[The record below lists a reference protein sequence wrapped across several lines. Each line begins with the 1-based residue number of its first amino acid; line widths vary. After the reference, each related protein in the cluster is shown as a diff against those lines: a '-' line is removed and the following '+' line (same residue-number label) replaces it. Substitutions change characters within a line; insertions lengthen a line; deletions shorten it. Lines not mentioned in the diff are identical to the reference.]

1 MNVFEKLNKA
11 RVMFQE
17 ANVKKSGQ
25 NKYAGYNYFEL
36 NDILPICNKICNE
49 IKAVCVLNFTES
61 HATLQFIDCEKTDDV
76 ITFESPM
83 SEATLKG
90 CHKVQ
95 NLGAVETYIKRYL
108 YQNCFEIAENDALDS
123 QPINN
128 NQNVNNANNTS
139 NSGTQKKESLPKWT
153 KEQSD
158 SMNGLMA
165 KFPENRKTVY
175 RNLMKNTAPQDLIEM
190 ARAELETL
198 MEQSQY
204 AETQYTETQEPYDI
218 FKGVKYGK

>member
-11 RVMFQE
+11 RIMFQE

-25 NKYAGYNYFEL
+25 NKYAGYTYFEL

-49 IKAVCVLNFTES
+49 IKAVCVLNFTETV
-61 HATLQFIDCEKTDDV
+61 ATLQFIDCEKTDDV
-76 ITFESPM
+76 ITFTSPM

-198 MEQSQY
+198 MEQQQETQQ
-204 AETQYTETQEPYDI
+204 AETQKPYDI
-218 FKGVKYGK
+218 F

>member
-25 NKYAGYNYFEL
+25 NKYAGYTYFEL

-49 IKAVCVLNFTES
+49 IKAVCVLNFTETI
-61 HATLQFIDCEKTDDV
+61 ATLQFIDCEKTDDV
-76 ITFESPM
+76 ITFSSPM

-123 QPINN
+123 QPINQNQN
-128 NQNVNNANNTS
+128 NQTVNNS
-139 NSGTQKKESLPKWT
+139 GNSGTQKKEAFPKWT

-158 SMNGLMA
+158 SMSGLMA

-198 MEQSQY
+198 MEQQQ
-204 AETQYTETQEPYDI
+204 ETQQTETQEPYDI
-218 FKGVKYGK
+218 F

>member
-1 MNVFEKLNKA
+1 MNVYEKLIQA
-11 RVMFQE
+11 RLMFQNE
-17 ANVKKSGQ
+17 NVKKSGQ
-25 NKYAGYNYFEL
+25 NKYAGYTYFEL

-49 IKAVCVLNFTES
+49 IKAVCVLNFTETV
-61 HATLQFIDCEKTDDV
+61 ATLQFIDCEKTDDV
-76 ITFESPM
+76 ITFTSPM

-108 YQNCFEIAENDALDS
+108 YQNCFEIAENDTLDS
-123 QPINN
+123 EPINQNQN
-128 NQNVNNANNTS
+128 NQTVNNS
-139 NSGTQKKESLPKWT
+139 GSSGTQRKKESLPKWT

-158 SMNGLMA
+158 SMSGLMA

-198 MEQSQY
+198 MEQQQ
-204 AETQYTETQEPYDI
+204 ETQQAETQEPYDI
-218 FKGVKYGK
+218 F

>member
-25 NKYAGYNYFEL
+25 NKYAGYTYFEL
-36 NDILPICNKICNE
+36 NDILPICNKICNDV
-49 IKAVCVLNFTES
+49 KAVCVLNFTES
-61 HATLQFIDCEKTDDV
+61 VATLQFIDCEKTDDV
-76 ITFESPM
+76 ITFTSPM

-128 NQNVNNANNTS
+128 NQTVNNS
-139 NSGTQKKESLPKWT
+139 GNSGTQNKIEPLPKWT

-158 SMNGLMA
+158 SMSGLMA

-198 MEQSQY
+198 MEQQQ
-204 AETQYTETQEPYDI
+204 ETQQEETQEPYDI
-218 FKGVKYGK
+218 F

>member
-1 MNVFEKLNKA
+1 MNVYEKLIQA
-11 RVMFQE
+11 RLMFQNE
-17 ANVKKSGQ
+17 NVKKSGQ
-25 NKYAGYNYFEL
+25 NKYAGYTYFEL
-36 NDILPICNKICNE
+36 NDILPIVNKICNE
-49 IKAVCVLNFTES
+49 IKAVCVLNFTETV
-61 HATLQFIDCEKTDDV
+61 ATLQFIDCEKTDDV
-76 ITFESPM
+76 ITFTSPM

-139 NSGTQKKESLPKWT
+139 NSGTQKKESLLKWT

-158 SMNGLMA
+158 SMSGLMA
-165 KFPENRKTVY
+165 KFPENRKSVY
-175 RNLMKNTAPQDLIEM
+175 RNLMKTTSPQDLIEM

-198 MEQSQY
+198 MEQSQQQ
-204 AETQYTETQEPYDI
+204 ETQQAETQEPYDI
-218 FKGVKYGK
+218 F

>member
-11 RVMFQE
+11 RIMFQE

-25 NKYAGYNYFEL
+25 NKYAGYTYFEL

-49 IKAVCVLNFTES
+49 IKAVCVLNFTETV
-61 HATLQFIDCEKTDDV
+61 ATLQFIDCEKTDDV
-76 ITFESPM
+76 ITFTSPM

-198 MEQSQY
+198 MEQSQQ
-204 AETQYTETQEPYDI
+204 AETQYTETQKPYDI
-218 FKGVKYGK
+218 F

>member
-25 NKYAGYNYFEL
+25 NKYAGYTYFEL

-49 IKAVCVLNFTES
+49 IKAVCVLNFTETV
-61 HATLQFIDCEKTDDV
+61 ATLQFIDCEKTDDV
-76 ITFESPM
+76 ITFTSPM

-198 MEQSQY
+198 MEQQQ
-204 AETQYTETQEPYDI
+204 ETQQAETQEPYI
-218 FKGVKYGK
+218 F

>member
-25 NKYAGYNYFEL
+25 NKYAGYTYFEL
-36 NDILPICNKICNE
+36 NEILPICNKICNE
-49 IKAVCVLNFTES
+49 IKAVCVLNFTETV
-61 HATLQFIDCEKTDDV
+61 ATLQFIDCEKTDDV
-76 ITFESPM
+76 ITFTSPM

-158 SMNGLMA
+158 SMSGLMA
-165 KFPENRKTVY
+165 KFPENRKSVY

-198 MEQSQY
+198 MEQSQQ

-218 FKGVKYGK
+218 F

>member
-1 MNVFEKLNKA
+1 MNVYEKLNKA

-25 NKYAGYNYFEL
+25 NKYAGYTYFEL

-61 HATLQFIDCEKTDDV
+61 VATLQFIDCEKTDDV
-76 ITFESPM
+76 ITFTSPM

-165 KFPENRKTVY
+165 KFSENRKSVY

-198 MEQSQY
+198 MEQSQQ

-218 FKGVKYGK
+218 F

>member
-1 MNVFEKLNKA
+1 MNVYEKLIQA
-11 RVMFQE
+11 RLMFQNE
-17 ANVKKSGQ
+17 NVKKSGQ
-25 NKYAGYNYFEL
+25 NKYAGYTYFEL

-49 IKAVCVLNFTES
+49 IKAVCVLNFTETV
-61 HATLQFIDCEKTDDV
+61 ATLQFIDCEKTDDV
-76 ITFESPM
+76 ITFTSPM

-123 QPINN
+123 EPINN
-128 NQNVNNANNTS
+128 NQTVNNANNSS

-158 SMNGLMA
+158 SMSGLMA

-198 MEQSQY
+198 MEQSQQ
-204 AETQYTETQEPYDI
+204 AETQQAETQEPYDI
-218 FKGVKYGK
+218 F

>member
-1 MNVFEKLNKA
+1 MNVYEKLIQA
-11 RVMFQE
+11 RLMFQDE
-17 ANVKKSGQ
+17 NVKKSGQ
-25 NKYAGYNYFEL
+25 NKYAGYTYFEL

-49 IKAVCVLNFTES
+49 IKAVCVLNFTETV
-61 HATLQFIDCEKTDDV
+61 ATLQFIDCEKTDDI
-76 ITFESPM
+76 ITFTSPM

-123 QPINN
+123 EPINQNQN
-128 NQNVNNANNTS
+128 NQIVN

-158 SMNGLMA
+158 SMSGLMA

-198 MEQSQY
+198 MEQQQ
-204 AETQYTETQEPYDI
+204 ETQQAETQEPYDI
-218 FKGVKYGK
+218 F

>member
-1 MNVFEKLNKA
+1 MNVFEKLHKA
-11 RVMFQE
+11 RIMFQE

-25 NKYAGYNYFEL
+25 NKYAGYTYFEL

-49 IKAVCVLNFTES
+49 IKAVCVLNFTETV
-61 HATLQFIDCEKTDDV
+61 ATLQFIDCEKTDDV
-76 ITFESPM
+76 ITFTSPM

-158 SMNGLMA
+158 SMSGLMA

-198 MEQSQY
+198 MEQQQ
-204 AETQYTETQEPYDI
+204 ETQQAETQEPYDI
-218 FKGVKYGK
+218 F

>member
-1 MNVFEKLNKA
+1 MNVYEKLIQA

-25 NKYAGYNYFEL
+25 NNYAGYTYFEL

-61 HATLQFIDCEKTDDV
+61 VATLQFIDCEKTDDV
-76 ITFESPM
+76 ITFTSPM

-123 QPINN
+123 VSINQNQN
-128 NQNVNNANNTS
+128 NQTVNNS
-139 NSGTQKKESLPKWT
+139 GSSGTQKKESLPKWT

-158 SMNGLMA
+158 SMSGLMA
-165 KFPENRKTVY
+165 KFPENRKSVY

-198 MEQSQY
+198 MEQSQQ

-218 FKGVKYGK
+218 F

>member
-25 NKYAGYNYFEL
+25 NKYAGYTYFEL

-49 IKAVCVLNFTES
+49 IKAVCVLNFTETV
-61 HATLQFIDCEKTDDV
+61 ATLQFIDCEKTDDV
-76 ITFESPM
+76 ITFTSPM

-158 SMNGLMA
+158 SMSGLMA
-165 KFPENRKTVY
+165 KFPENRKSAY
-175 RNLMKNTAPQDLIEM
+175 RNLMKTVAPADLIEM

-198 MEQSQY
+198 MEQQQ
-204 AETQYTETQEPYDI
+204 ETQQAETQEPYDV
-218 FKGVKYGK
+218 F

>member
-1 MNVFEKLNKA
+1 MNVYEKLIQA
-11 RVMFQE
+11 RLMFQNE
-17 ANVKKSGQ
+17 NVKKSGQ
-25 NKYAGYNYFEL
+25 NKYAGYTYFEL

-49 IKAVCVLNFTES
+49 IKAVCVLNFTETV
-61 HATLQFIDCEKTDDV
+61 ATLQFIDCEKTDDV
-76 ITFESPM
+76 ITFTSPM

-123 QPINN
+123 QPINQN
-128 NQNVNNANNTS
+128 NQTVNNS
-139 NSGTQKKESLPKWT
+139 GNSGTQKEALPRWT

-158 SMNGLMA
+158 SMSGLMA

-198 MEQSQY
+198 MEQLQQQ
-204 AETQYTETQEPYDI
+204 ETQQAETQEPYAI
-218 FKGVKYGK
+218 F

>member
-11 RVMFQE
+11 RIMFQE

-25 NKYAGYNYFEL
+25 NKYAGYTYFEL

-49 IKAVCVLNFTES
+49 IKAVCVLNFTETV
-61 HATLQFIDCEKTDDV
+61 ATLQFIDCEKTDDI
-76 ITFESPM
+76 ITFTSPM

-139 NSGTQKKESLPKWT
+139 NSRTQKKEALPKWT

-158 SMNGLMA
+158 SMSGLMA

-190 ARAELETL
+190 ARVELETL
-198 MEQSQY
+198 MEQQQ
-204 AETQYTETQEPYDI
+204 ETQQAETQEPYDI
-218 FKGVKYGK
+218 F

>member
-17 ANVKKSGQ
+17 ANIKKSGQ
-25 NKYAGYNYFEL
+25 NKYAGYTYFEL

-49 IKAVCVLNFTES
+49 IKAICVLNFTES
-61 HATLQFIDCEKTDDV
+61 VATLQFIDCEKTDDV
-76 ITFESPM
+76 ITFTSPM

-123 QPINN
+123 QPINQNQN
-128 NQNVNNANNTS
+128 NQTVNNS
-139 NSGTQKKESLPKWT
+139 GNSGTQNKKEALPKWT

-158 SMNGLMA
+158 SMRGLMA

-198 MEQSQY
+198 MEQQQ
-204 AETQYTETQEPYDI
+204 ETQQAETQEPYDI
-218 FKGVKYGK
+218 F

>member
-1 MNVFEKLNKA
+1 MNIFEKLNKA

-25 NKYAGYNYFEL
+25 NKYAGYTYFEL

-61 HATLQFIDCEKTDDV
+61 VATLQFIDCEKTDDV
-76 ITFESPM
+76 ITFTSPM

-158 SMNGLMA
+158 SMSGLMA

-198 MEQSQY
+198 MEQQQ
-204 AETQYTETQEPYDI
+204 ETQQAETQEPYDI
-218 FKGVKYGK
+218 F

>member
-11 RVMFQE
+11 RIMFQE

-25 NKYAGYNYFEL
+25 NKYAGYTYFEL

-49 IKAVCVLNFTES
+49 IKAVCVLNFTETV
-61 HATLQFIDCEKTDDV
+61 ATLQFIDCEKTDDV
-76 ITFESPM
+76 ITFTSPM

-198 MEQSQY
+198 MEQSQQ
-204 AETQYTETQEPYDI
+204 AETQYTETQKPYDI
-218 FKGVKYGK
+218 FKE

>member
-1 MNVFEKLNKA
+1 MNVYEKLIQA

-25 NKYAGYNYFEL
+25 NKYAGYTYFEL

-61 HATLQFIDCEKTDDV
+61 VATLQFIDCEKTDDV
-76 ITFESPM
+76 ITFTSPM

-158 SMNGLMA
+158 SMSGLMA

-198 MEQSQY
+198 MEQQQ
-204 AETQYTETQEPYDI
+204 ETEQAETQEPYNI
-218 FKGVKYGK
+218 F

>member
-11 RVMFQE
+11 RVMFRE
-17 ANVKKSGQ
+17 ASVKKSGQ
-25 NKYAGYNYFEL
+25 NKYAGYTYFEL

-49 IKAVCVLNFTES
+49 IKAVCVLNFTETV
-61 HATLQFIDCEKTDDV
+61 ATLQFIDCEKTDDV
-76 ITFESPM
+76 ITFTSPM

-158 SMNGLMA
+158 SMSGLMA

-175 RNLMKNTAPQDLIEM
+175 RNLMKNTVPQDLIEM
-190 ARAELETL
+190 ARTELETL
-198 MEQSQY
+198 MEQQQ
-204 AETQYTETQEPYDI
+204 ETQQAETQEPYNI
-218 FKGVKYGK
+218 F

>member
-25 NKYAGYNYFEL
+25 NKYAGYTYFEL
-36 NDILPICNKICNE
+36 NDILPIVNKICNE

-61 HATLQFIDCEKTDDV
+61 VATLQFIDCEKTDDV
-76 ITFESPM
+76 ITFTSPM

-128 NQNVNNANNTS
+128 NQTVNNANNS
-139 NSGTQKKESLPKWT
+139 GNSGTQNKKEALPKWT

-158 SMNGLMA
+158 SMSGLMA

-198 MEQSQY
+198 MEQSQQQEEQQ
-204 AETQYTETQEPYDI
+204 AETQEPYDI
-218 FKGVKYGK
+218 F

>member
-25 NKYAGYNYFEL
+25 NKYAGYTYFEL
-36 NDILPICNKICNE
+36 NDILPICNKICNDV
-49 IKAVCVLNFTES
+49 KAVCVLNFTES
-61 HATLQFIDCEKTDDV
+61 VATLQFIDCEKTDDV
-76 ITFESPM
+76 ITFTSPM

-123 QPINN
+123 QPINQNQN
-128 NQNVNNANNTS
+128 NQTVNDS
-139 NSGTQKKESLPKWT
+139 GNSGTQNKKEALPKWT

-158 SMNGLMA
+158 SMSGLMA
-165 KFPENRKTVY
+165 KFPENRKSVY
-175 RNLMKNTAPQDLIEM
+175 RNLMKTTSPQDLIEM

-198 MEQSQY
+198 MEQQQ
-204 AETQYTETQEPYDI
+204 AETQQAETQEPYDI
-218 FKGVKYGK
+218 F

>member
-1 MNVFEKLNKA
+1 MNVYEKLIQA
-11 RVMFQE
+11 RLMFQNE
-17 ANVKKSGQ
+17 NVKKSGQ
-25 NKYAGYNYFEL
+25 NKYAGYTYFEL
-36 NDILPICNKICNE
+36 NDILPIINKICNE

-61 HATLQFIDCEKTDDV
+61 VATLQFIDCEKTDDV
-76 ITFESPM
+76 ITFTSPM

-123 QPINN
+123 QPINQNQN
-128 NQNVNNANNTS
+128 NQNQNNQIVNNS
-139 NSGTQKKESLPKWT
+139 GNSGTQNEALPKWT

-158 SMNGLMA
+158 SMSGLMA
-165 KFPENRKTVY
+165 KFPENRKSVY

-198 MEQSQY
+198 MEQQQ
-204 AETQYTETQEPYDI
+204 ETQQAETQEPYAL
-218 FKGVKYGK
+218 F

>member
-1 MNVFEKLNKA
+1 MNVYEKLNKA

-17 ANVKKSGQ
+17 ANVEKSGQ
-25 NKYAGYNYFEL
+25 NKYAGYTYFEL

-61 HATLQFIDCEKTDDV
+61 VATLQFIDCEKTDDV
-76 ITFESPM
+76 ITFTSPM

-123 QPINN
+123 QPINQNQN
-128 NQNVNNANNTS
+128 NQTVNNS
-139 NSGTQKKESLPKWT
+139 GNSGTQNKKEALPKWT

-158 SMNGLMA
+158 SMSGLMA

-198 MEQSQY
+198 MEQQQ
-204 AETQYTETQEPYDI
+204 ETQQAETQEPYDI
-218 FKGVKYGK
+218 F

>member
-17 ANVKKSGQ
+17 TNVKKSGQ
-25 NKYAGYNYFEL
+25 NKYAGYTYFEL

-61 HATLQFIDCEKTDDV
+61 VATLQFIDCEKTDDV
-76 ITFESPM
+76 ITFTSPM

-198 MEQSQY
+198 MEQQQ
-204 AETQYTETQEPYDI
+204 ETQQAETQEPYDL
-218 FKGVKYGK
+218 F

>member
-25 NKYAGYNYFEL
+25 NKYAGYTYFEL

-49 IKAVCVLNFTES
+49 IKAVCVLNFTETV
-61 HATLQFIDCEKTDDV
+61 ATLQFIDCEKTDDV
-76 ITFESPM
+76 ITFTSPM

-123 QPINN
+123 QPINQNQN
-128 NQNVNNANNTS
+128 NQNQNNQIVNNS
-139 NSGTQKKESLPKWT
+139 GNSGTQNKKEALPKWT

-158 SMNGLMA
+158 SMSGLMA
-165 KFPENRKTVY
+165 KFPENRKSVY
-175 RNLMKNTAPQDLIEM
+175 RNLMKTTSPQDLIEM

-198 MEQSQY
+198 MEQSQQQ
-204 AETQYTETQEPYDI
+204 ETQQAETQEPYDI
-218 FKGVKYGK
+218 F

>member
-1 MNVFEKLNKA
+1 MNVYEKLNKA

-25 NKYAGYNYFEL
+25 NKYAGYTYFEL

-49 IKAVCVLNFTES
+49 IKAVCVLNFTETV
-61 HATLQFIDCEKTDDV
+61 ATLQFIDCEKTDDV
-76 ITFESPM
+76 ITFTSPM
-83 SEATLKG
+83 SEATLRG

-108 YQNCFEIAENDALDS
+108 YQNCFEIAENDTLDS

-158 SMNGLMA
+158 SMSGLMV

-198 MEQSQY
+198 MEQSQQ
-204 AETQYTETQEPYDI
+204 AETQQTETQEPYDI
-218 FKGVKYGK
+218 F

>member
-25 NKYAGYNYFEL
+25 NKYAGYTYFEL

-49 IKAVCVLNFTES
+49 IKAVCVLNFTETV
-61 HATLQFIDCEKTDDV
+61 ATLQFIDCEKTDDV
-76 ITFESPM
+76 ITFTSPM

-165 KFPENRKTVY
+165 KFPDNRKTVY
-175 RNLMKNTAPQDLIEM
+175 RNLMKNTAPQDLVEM
-190 ARAELETL
+190 ARAELKTL
-198 MEQSQY
+198 MEQSQQQ
-204 AETQYTETQEPYDI
+204 ETQQAETQEPYDI
-218 FKGVKYGK
+218 F

>member
-17 ANVKKSGQ
+17 ANIKKSGQ
-25 NKYAGYNYFEL
+25 NKYAGYTYFEL

-49 IKAVCVLNFTES
+49 IKAICVLNFTETV
-61 HATLQFIDCEKTDDV
+61 ATLQFIDCEKTDDV
-76 ITFESPM
+76 ITFTSPM

-158 SMNGLMA
+158 SMSGLMA

-198 MEQSQY
+198 MEQQQETQQ
-204 AETQYTETQEPYDI
+204 AETQQEPYDI
-218 FKGVKYGK
+218 F